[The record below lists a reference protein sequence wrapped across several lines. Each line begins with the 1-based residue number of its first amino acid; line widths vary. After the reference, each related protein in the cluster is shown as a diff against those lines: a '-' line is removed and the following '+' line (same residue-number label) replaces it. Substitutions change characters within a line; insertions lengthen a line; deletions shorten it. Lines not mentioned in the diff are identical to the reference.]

1 MAVAAFAGVSAFN
14 TEEQLPNAGGLIE
27 FDDIVT
33 DIGTTTS
40 FNGTTFTCP
49 STALYFIR
57 YRVPAT
63 ATTSAAQC
71 RVDLVVG
78 DVTLEVKFGMQ
89 FYSNERNFC
98 CKIVPA
104 VKQREDCLARR
115 FVFDRVQLSLA

>member
-1 MAVAAFAGVSAFN
+1 MSVFFLLVAFAGVSAFN
-14 TEEQLPNAGGLIE
+14 TEEQLPNAGDLIE

-57 YRVPAT
+57 YRVPVAAT
-63 ATTSAAQC
+63 NSAAQC

-78 DVTLEVKFGMQ
+78 DVTLEVKF
-89 FYSNERNFC
+89 
-98 CKIVPA
+98 
-104 VKQREDCLARR
+104 D
-115 FVFDRVQLSLA
+115 